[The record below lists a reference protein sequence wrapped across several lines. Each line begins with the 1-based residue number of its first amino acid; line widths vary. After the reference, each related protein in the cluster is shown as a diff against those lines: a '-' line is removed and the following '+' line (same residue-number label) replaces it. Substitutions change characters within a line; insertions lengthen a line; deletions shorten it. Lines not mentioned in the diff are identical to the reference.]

1 KRQVGVCNLG
11 DERDLNTAAILLYGK
26 ILLQGSIAE
35 VAHTA
40 PEIELKGGYADLR
53 GIGFDVWKRAII
65 FRTIETALGVYRRQT
80 LRPLDSVER
89 AGALHVE
96 RSHAQVAVVL
106 QSPLNKRLQPR
117 ITEELPP
124 TDVRGRLSPTRGDW
138 PLRWRLWICFRHGRL
153 KSATTGQNKCGHSGR
168 RHKESF

>member
-1 KRQVGVCNLG
+1 ECARLGNFQRRGGAELMLALCQLKRFLECAKRSFRNALELAVCRKRQVGVCNLG
-11 DERDLNTAAILLYGK
+11 DERYLNTAAILLYGK

-35 VAHTA
+35 VAHAA

-80 LRPLDSVER
+80 LRPLNSVER

-96 RSHAQVAVVL
+96 RSHAQVAVV
-106 QSPLNKRLQPR
+106 
-117 ITEELPP
+117 
-124 TDVRGRLSPTRGDW
+124 
-138 PLRWRLWICFRHGRL
+138 
-153 KSATTGQNKCGHSGR
+153 
-168 RHKESF
+168 